1 MDFGTGAITDSIRI
15 VPANGHSALRVGGS
29 NNDIG
34 IFRVDSGN
42 GSTDS
47 ANYGFTLKYMGS
59 RAGNY
64 NSLSLF
70 CDQQAGSQIETLTVL
85 QNGFIGLG
93 TASPDYKLDVRD
105 SSAATRIVVRN
116 ENNAAGGA
124 GIYLRTFNGATQVS
138 NSTIRTNNSGTLSIF
153 TGTSSEAER
162 FAIDSSG
169 AIQVSAYGSGN
180 NTGTVAQK
188 LAVDSS
194 GNIIETDVEKYL
206 TTTGGTIDTG
216 FTADDFRMLEI
227 IGHANPNSAGSA
239 SYRDPIHIYVYNG
252 VGWNG
257 SAVTNYIYTVQIAP
271 LAREVFTSGSSSS
284 ANVIEAVFL
293 TGSTESDSCP
303 NSSAS
308 SYQARLKISN
318 YGGNSYFQVK
328 VIKRF

>member
-1 MDFGTGAITDSIRI
+1 MRVTTGVELATTSGSVGIGITSPSCKLQVELSNTSAYSSSSSSADHVQIRTLQSTTTSGAYSSIRMVASSNSGTNNAVGI
-15 VPANGHSALRVGGS
+15 INLVSPTNG
-29 NNDIG
+29 NND
-34 IFRVDSGN
+34 
-42 GSTDS
+42 S
-47 ANYGFTLKYMGS
+47 AFTFQL
-59 RAGNY
+59 
-64 NSLSLF
+64 
-70 CDQQAGSQIETLTVL
+70 
-85 QNGFIGLG
+85 
-93 TASPDYKLDVRD
+93 RD
-105 SSAATRIVVRN
+105 SSSVYAEKLRIKADGQVQ
-116 ENNAAGGA
+116 
-124 GIYLRTFNGATQVS
+124 FNT
-138 NSTIRTNNSGTLSIF
+138 
-153 TGTSSEAER
+153 
-162 FAIDSSG
+162 
-169 AIQVSAYGSGN
+169 YGSGN

-293 TGSTESDSCP
+293 TGSTESDDCP

-308 SYQARLKISN
+308 SYQVRLKISN

>member
-1 MDFGTGAITDSIRI
+1 MVASSNSGTNNAVGIINLVSPT
-15 VPANGHSALRVGGS
+15 NG
-29 NNDIG
+29 NND
-34 IFRVDSGN
+34 
-42 GSTDS
+42 S
-47 ANYGFTLKYMGS
+47 AFTFQL
-59 RAGNY
+59 
-64 NSLSLF
+64 
-70 CDQQAGSQIETLTVL
+70 
-85 QNGFIGLG
+85 
-93 TASPDYKLDVRD
+93 RD
-105 SSAATRIVVRN
+105 SSSVYAEKLRIKADGQVQ
-116 ENNAAGGA
+116 
-124 GIYLRTFNGATQVS
+124 FNT
-138 NSTIRTNNSGTLSIF
+138 
-153 TGTSSEAER
+153 
-162 FAIDSSG
+162 
-169 AIQVSAYGSGN
+169 YGSGN

-293 TGSTESDSCP
+293 TGSTESDDCP

-318 YGGNSYFQVK
+318 HAGNSYFQVK